1 MVNQA
6 IRNAIG
12 SLYSGKC
19 TITQHQKVFNYV
31 TKTTSLEEVVLCE
44 DEPCRL
50 SHMTIG
56 AADNTDTVA
65 KIVQTIK
72 LFIRPE
78 IIIPA
83 GSKIEVSQNGRVKK
97 YIASGE
103 SAVYSNH
110 QEVVLEIARD
120 KA

>member
-1 MVNQA
+1 MVNA
-6 IRNAIG
+6 VRNAIG
-12 SLYSGKC
+12 SLYSGRCK
-19 TITQHQKVFNYV
+19 IYALGGKVFDPI
-31 TKTTSLEEVVLCE
+31 TKKTLCKDVLLCE

-50 SHMTIG
+50 SHVTIG

-65 KIVQTIK
+65 NIVQTIK

-78 IIIPA
+78 IVIPA

-103 SAVYSNH
+103 PAVYSNH

>member
-1 MVNQA
+1 MV
-6 IRNAIG
+6 G
-12 SLYSGKC
+12 E
-19 TITQHQKVFNYV
+19 KVFDPI
-31 TKTTSLEEVVLCE
+31 TKKTLCKDVLLCE

-50 SHMTIG
+50 SYVTVG

-65 KIVQTIK
+65 NIVQTIK

-78 IIIPA
+78 IVIPA
-83 GSKIEVSQNGRVKK
+83 GSKIEVSQNGRLKK

-103 SAVYSNH
+103 SAVFSNH